1 MTKKRK
7 KNKKDREKERWGER
21 KQGKKE
27 GMKKDE
33 ISHYPIIHQISHC
46 PSIPLSILKKRERE
60 TAQRTSGMST
70 IGKCNPRACNG
81 GITEIVKIEPDRN
94 MDK

>member
-7 KNKKDREKERWGER
+7 NKNKKDREKERWGER

-46 PSIPLSILKKRERE
+46 PSIPLSILKKRERDSA
-60 TAQRTSGMST
+60 TDVWNVHDWQVQPTSLQRRD
-70 IGKCNPRACNG
+70 N
-81 GITEIVKIEPDRN
+81 
-94 MDK
+94 